1 MTSQAVRA
9 RRQSSP
15 DKSNS
20 SPRWRRPCPATAS
33 ARKPIAEA
41 AARRSPH
48 RQSPERER
56 WCRNLSQLL
65 HIACFRIEV
74 GAVLVDV
81 AKRLHQRL
89 LTAVDVDHLACR
101 IERKTHRGFL
111 VAGVVD
117 ANDIVVDHLRGR
129 I

>member
-9 RRQSSP
+9 GRHTQP
-15 DKSNS
+15 DRSNS
-20 SPRWRRPCPATAS
+20 SPRSPPPWRATAS

-65 HIACFRIEV
+65 HIAGFRVEV
-74 GAVLVDV
+74 CAVLVDV

-89 LTAVDVDHLACR
+89 IAAVDVDHLACR
-101 IERKTHRGFL
+101 IERETHRGFL
-111 VAGVVD
+111 VAGMV
-117 ANDIVVDHLRGR
+117 
-129 I
+129 